1 MKESKP
7 EVKESKLKTEAKNAG
22 IAVAVFAIMLAVTAS
37 MAKVAK
43 VIDPPEE
50 KYKMAI
56 KIKPSK
62 EVEHLSIDVKFIKQC
77 VKNVVHAAPS
87 SFGKT
92 FYKDCE

>member
-1 MKESKP
+1 MKESGP

-22 IAVAVFAIMLAVTAS
+22 ITVAVFAIMLAVSAS
-37 MAKVAK
+37 LAKVAK
-43 VIDPPEE
+43 IIDPPEE

-62 EVEHLSIDVKFIKQC
+62 EGKPLSLDVKFIKQC
-77 VKNVVHAAPS
+77 VENVVHAAPS

-92 FYKDCE
+92 VYKDCE